1 MSSRIRSL
9 TELITMCGRITA
21 EHAHQGEWQPH
32 SASVLSQRYEAA
44 APLADVSR
52 GLTRTRRGM
61 RRVETLARQ
70 KFHDRTLATGTQPPS
85 P

>member
-1 MSSRIRSL
+1 M
-9 TELITMCGRITA
+9 TELTTICGRIAA
-21 EHAHQGEWQPH
+21 EHAPRGQWQPH
-32 SASVLSQRYEAA
+32 SASILSQRYEAA
-44 APLADVSR
+44 ALLADVSR
-52 GLTRTRRGM
+52 GLTRARRGM